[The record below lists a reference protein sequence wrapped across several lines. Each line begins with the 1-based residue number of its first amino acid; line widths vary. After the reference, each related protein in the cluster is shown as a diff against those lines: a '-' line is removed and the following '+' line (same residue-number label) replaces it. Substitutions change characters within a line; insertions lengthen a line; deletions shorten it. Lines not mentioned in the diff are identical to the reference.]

1 MVNADGHDVVR
12 VADRMTDVVVQEL
25 SGQQRT
31 LHGRTTTV
39 TVLGKPKVC
48 PGYGIL
54 LIDGCYASPVKKK
67 SGGRFTKYLCPKK
80 YVFLPGPNIMSN
92 HNLIPD
98 LSITLTRTLTQ
109 NLTIIQNLG
118 DGIANQLCFGK

>member
-1 MVNADGHDVVR
+1 MFVPRMRLCLPLPLNCCRRGRFAADGHDVVR

-48 PGYGIL
+48 HAYGIL
-54 LIDGCYASPVKKK
+54 LID
-67 SGGRFTKYLCPKK
+67 
-80 YVFLPGPNIMSN
+80 
-92 HNLIPD
+92 
-98 LSITLTRTLTQ
+98 
-109 NLTIIQNLG
+109 
-118 DGIANQLCFGK
+118 

>member
-54 LIDGCYASPVKKK
+54 LIDGCYASPPKKK
-67 SGGRFTKYLCPKK
+67 KNLGADS
-80 YVFLPGPNIMSN
+80 PNIYAQKIMYC
-92 HNLIPD
+92 NLANPTLAPT
-98 LSITLTRTLTQ
+98 LSLTITLFLTL
-109 NLTIIQNLG
+109 
-118 DGIANQLCFGK
+118 A